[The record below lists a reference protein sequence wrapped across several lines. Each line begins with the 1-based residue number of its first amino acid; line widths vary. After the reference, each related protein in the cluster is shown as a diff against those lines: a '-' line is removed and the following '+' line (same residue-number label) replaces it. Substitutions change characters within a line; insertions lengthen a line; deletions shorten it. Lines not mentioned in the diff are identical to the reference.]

1 MDNYKGADMS
11 VITVFDPAMC
21 CSTGVCGP
29 KPDQKLSRFAADLK
43 SLEAEGHEVIRHNL
57 AHEPASFA
65 RNVLVKSLIGEFRK
79 EALPIVLVDGE
90 LGSRGVYPSREELLC
105 MANGRLDAPMVPE
118 AKQGCCQGQCC

>member
-1 MDNYKGADMS
+1 MLICLSLLFSIPPCA
-11 VITVFDPAMC
+11 VPPVFVAR
-21 CSTGVCGP
+21 
-29 KPDQKLSRFAADLK
+29 SRTRNWADLK

-65 RNVLVKSLIGEFRK
+65 RNVLVKSLVGEFRK

-105 MANGRLDAPMVPE
+105 MANGRLDAPLIPE

>member
-1 MDNYKGADMS
+1 MS

-29 KPDQKLSRFAADLK
+29 KPDQKLGRFAADLK
-43 SLEAEGHEVIRHNL
+43 SLETEGHEVTRHNL
-57 AHEPASFA
+57 AHEPVVFA
-65 RNVLVKSLIGEFRK
+65 RHALVKSLVSEFRK

-90 LGSRGVYPSREELLC
+90 LASRGVYPSREELVC
-105 MANGRLDAPMVPE
+105 MANRQLDTPLVPE